1 MGTTAYVIIAILCF
15 LFIAA
20 AVAFIQYRER
30 YLKAENQKT
39 MLEKKYRTTEHML
52 SRLIAE
58 KTALQAR
65 FEDALGDIKVLTV
78 ANPER
83 KEGETDASHARR
95 CRMTIGNKAAQYA
108 EISMQTTTLR
118 ICITN

>member
-1 MGTTAYVIIAILCF
+1 MGTTAYAIIAIFCL
-15 LFIAA
+15 LFISAA
-20 AVAFIQYRER
+20 IAFIQYRER
-30 YLKAENQKT
+30 YLKAEEQKT
-39 MLEKKYRTTEHML
+39 MLEKKYRTTEHTV

-58 KTALQAR
+58 KAALQSKL
-65 FEDALGDIKVLTV
+65 DDTLGDIKVLTV
-78 ANPER
+78 TNPER
-83 KEGETDASHARR
+83 KEGETDARYSQR

>member
-1 MGTTAYVIIAILCF
+1 METTAYAITAIFCL

-20 AVAFIQYRER
+20 AIALIQYRER
-30 YLKAENQKT
+30 YLKAEEQKAV
-39 MLEKKYRTTEHML
+39 LEKKYRTTEHML

-65 FEDALGDIKVLTV
+65 FEDALGDIKVLTIT
-78 ANPER
+78 NPEQ
-83 KEGETDASHARR
+83 KEGESDASHARR

-118 ICITN
+118 ICINN

>member
-1 MGTTAYVIIAILCF
+1 MGTTAYAIIAIFCL

-39 MLEKKYRTTEHML
+39 MLEKKYRTTEHTL
-52 SRLIAE
+52 SRLTAE
-58 KTALQAR
+58 KAALQSR
-65 FEDALGDIKVLTV
+65 FEDALGDIKILTV
-78 ANPER
+78 VNPER
-83 KEGETDASHARR
+83 KEGESDASHARR
-95 CRMTIGNKAAQYA
+95 CRMSIGNKAAQYA
-108 EISMQTTTLR
+108 KISKQTTTLR

>member
-1 MGTTAYVIIAILCF
+1 METTAYAITAIFCL

-20 AVAFIQYRER
+20 AIALIQYRER
-30 YLKAENQKT
+30 YLKAEEQKT
-39 MLEKKYRTTEHML
+39 MLEKKYRTTEHIV

-78 ANPER
+78 TNPEQ
-83 KEGETDASHARR
+83 KEGESDASHARR

-118 ICITN
+118 ICINN

>member
-1 MGTTAYVIIAILCF
+1 METTAYAIIAILCL

-20 AVAFIQYRER
+20 ATTVVKYRER
-30 YLKAENQKT
+30 YLKAEEQKT
-39 MLEKKYRTTEHML
+39 MLEKKYRTTEHIV

-78 ANPER
+78 INPER
-83 KEGETDASHARR
+83 KEGETDARYAQR

>member
-1 MGTTAYVIIAILCF
+1 MGTTAYAIIAIFCL

-20 AVAFIQYRER
+20 AIALLQYRER
-30 YLKAENQKT
+30 YLKAEEQKT
-39 MLEKKYRTTEHML
+39 MLEKKYRTTEHIV

-78 ANPER
+78 TNPER
-83 KEGETDASHARR
+83 KEGETDARYAQR

>member
-1 MGTTAYVIIAILCF
+1 METTAYAIIAILCL

-20 AVAFIQYRER
+20 AVALLQYRER
-30 YLKAENQKT
+30 YLKAEEQKAT
-39 MLEKKYRTTEHML
+39 LEKKYSTTEHML

-58 KTALQAR
+58 KTALQAK
-65 FEDALGDIKVLTV
+65 FDDTLGDIKVLTV
-78 ANPER
+78 TNPER
-83 KEGETDASHARR
+83 KEGETEAGYARR
-95 CRMTIGNKAAQYA
+95 CRMSIGNKAAQYA